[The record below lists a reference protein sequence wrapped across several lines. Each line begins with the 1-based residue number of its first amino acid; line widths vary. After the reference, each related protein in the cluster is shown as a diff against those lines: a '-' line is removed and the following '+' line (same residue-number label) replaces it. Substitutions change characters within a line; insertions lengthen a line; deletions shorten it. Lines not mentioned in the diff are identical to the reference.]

1 MSTVIKAV
9 QDSFQAFNCN
19 CAILLLISQDI
30 LHECRAFSACCFSYS
45 SSTDGRTCMSK
56 ALDYAKNTALSNS
69 QGGRRGQSNVQQ
81 DIVLITDG

>member
-1 MSTVIKAV
+1 
-9 QDSFQAFNCN
+9 
-19 CAILLLISQDI
+19 
-30 LHECRAFSACCFSYS
+30 
-45 SSTDGRTCMSK
+45 MSK